1 MGIAVIDS
9 HCHILAGFDD
19 GAVNTD
25 ISVIM
30 AHLAASDGIKT
41 IVATPHI
48 RDCSLKPEIIDKAVQ
63 VLNAWLKRLNIPVN
77 VIPGAEVSLLLDPES
92 MTDYTINNTPYI
104 LIEIP
109 NTHLPDHFK
118 EIVFQLKIN
127 GYRPIIAHPERHPN
141 IIKQPELMIDLHDS
155 DIGVQI
161 TADSLTGRFGKDIQR
176 CAEYLLQKNAVD
188 IIASDAH
195 SSVDRLPGLSKGLK
209 IAAGIVGMEKAM
221 NLVTTNPEAI
231 INGESFSCSTHV

>member
-1 MGIAVIDS
+1 VIDS

-25 ISVIM
+25 ISVMM
-30 AHLAASDGIKT
+30 AHRAASDGIKT

-48 RDCSLKPEIIDKAVQ
+48 RDCSLKPKLIKKATQ
-63 VLNAWLKRLNIPVN
+63 ALNGWLRRLNIPVH
-77 VIPGAEVSLLLDPES
+77 VLPGAEVSLLLDPGS
-92 MTDYTINNTPYI
+92 MIEYTINNTPYI
-104 LIEIP
+104 LVELP
-109 NTHLPDHFK
+109 GTHLPDHFR

-141 IIKQPELMIDLHDS
+141 IIRQPELMVDLHDS

-161 TADSLTGRFGKDIQR
+161 TSDSLTGRFGKDIKR

-195 SSVDRLPGLSKGLK
+195 SSDDRIPCLSKGIK
-209 IAAGIVGMEKAM
+209 TAAGIIGMEKAL
-221 NLVTTNPEAI
+221 NLVTANPQAI
-231 INGESFSCSTHV
+231 IDGELLPCPSHV